1 MKMKRFLASFL
12 SVSMALS
19 SVGVIAFAEG
29 EETVTPAKAQGD
41 LVWSEDFEGYENGA
55 DFSTN
60 PSHDISLSNMSKET
74 VSATINET
82 DGNNKYM
89 KLVADSTTTN
99 NQTGIFVPAGEA
111 KDTDGVF
118 TVDVDLKIPYNNTG
132 VPESAD
138 KPNSLKYTEYD
149 IGLTSQTDASALGS
163 GARAYFTQ
171 QGNKTRDNLLWW
183 STGTDGNPKL
193 NSVWAINGDRVPVS
207 EGIVNNPEIN
217 KTVRP
222 YSFTAWNTYRFI
234 VRPYSVTADDGVV
247 TKYWYADVY
256 VNGNYVYKVGVRSGA
271 NKELNGFYI
280 KLNTR
285 TGLYQEVS
293 IDNIKMYYGAT
304 PVSTPDSNGNSQL
317 AKGVFNAETVT
328 FNHLTPGAISEHKT
342 VNDTKGIYV
351 GETLQA
357 NSHPIIYGTDTSD
370 YKTLTYEA
378 RTMIAR
384 RHNAWTTTFSAVA
397 GNGGKAKDDIYLLT
411 GGQGGRLRFDSAL
424 NDIMRTNTYLHEGD
438 SIAISADIRF
448 KSNTETFT
456 FNPVISVN
464 NNGIRIN
471 PYWYSAAHYQNPDAY
486 STYKTNFAQ
495 PIPLN
500 KWVNIKI
507 VLTRGT
513 SESYNK
519 MSIYCDNIPM
529 VVNEEIDSWYANS
542 SYTNNELNT
551 DATPINGD
559 SFKEGITQIYF
570 DNLTEY
576 DNIKVDRY
584 LQTEYIAPA
593 VPEVISKTH
602 GIIYTG
608 TKTAADIIAEYNIA
622 DDAAVKSYTV
632 RDGAGDDIEATATA
646 AGNYIAVETV
656 DGDELYIKMLA
667 DEEPIFAIN
676 SYEDYEKLGITPA
689 GVLNVSGVD
698 GAYGKAVSDT
708 GVKLSFDTQNKN
720 HFFNIDCATDAKNL
734 IFEISLLPNET
745 TSLHVGYRIDTKDA
759 LNKEYTTAIRF
770 ENGDMKYYNNVV
782 GKYNPNEWHKIK
794 IYFDR
799 DAKQILASFDGGA
812 TKKILTNMTYYS
824 IDWIRVSLSDSENGS
839 SAVIDDIKLY
849 RGVDPVY
856 TAPSMTINDELSAK
870 YFDKTISL
878 PAYAVGTTDDVPEE
892 LFTTSFT
899 AKYIDANGA
908 EVADTTTVVDKV
920 VVENDG
926 IYAYYDVVI
935 RDGITL
941 VDNET
946 EGKITA
952 IVDGVSEEDIYSNV
966 KLLRAVYNA
975 DKALVSTA
983 IYDVPFEVDE
993 NGDIVNWSVETVAD
1007 EYTPAEGETVKYFAW
1022 GMADNAMMPVCD
1034 SLDVQ

>member
-41 LVWSEDFEGYENGA
+41 LIWSEDFEGYENGA

-82 DGNNKYM
+82 DGNNKYL
-89 KLVADSTTTN
+89 KLVADSTNEN
-99 NQTGIFVPAGEA
+99 NQTGIFVPAGDA
-111 KDTDGVF
+111 KDENGIF
-118 TVDVDLKIPYNNTG
+118 TVDVDLKIPFNRKTVN
-132 VPESAD
+132 ESSTSTAQ
-138 KPNSLKYTEYD
+138 KATEYD

-171 QGNKTRDNLLWW
+171 QGNKDRT
-183 STGTDGNPKL
+183 KI
-193 NSVWAINGDRVPVS
+193 VWAFNGDRVPQS
-207 EGIVNNPEIN
+207 SKIANTDLGIEANNI
-217 KTVRP
+217 R
-222 YSFTAWNTYRFI
+222 YSYPAWNTYRFI

-271 NKELNGFYI
+271 GAKFNGFYI
-280 KLNTR
+280 NLSTR
-285 TGLYQEVS
+285 LGLYQEVS

-304 PVSTPDSNGNSQL
+304 PVSTPDTNSNSL
-317 AKGVFNAETVT
+317 LTKGVFNAETVT
-328 FNHLTPGAISEHKT
+328 FNHLTPGTISEYKT

-351 GETLQA
+351 GETIQS
-357 NSHPIIYGTDTSD
+357 NSHPIIYGTDTVD

-384 RHNAWTTTFSAVA
+384 RHNAWTTTFSAVS
-397 GNGGKAKDDIYLLT
+397 GNGGKAKDDVYLQT

-456 FNPVISVN
+456 FNPVISGN

-799 DAKQILASFDGGA
+799 DTKQILASFDGGA

-870 YFDKTISL
+870 YFDKTISI
-878 PAYAVGTTDDVPEE
+878 PAYEVGTTDDVTKEM
-892 LFTTSFT
+892 FTTSFT
-899 AKYIDANGA
+899 PKYIDANGA
-908 EVADTTTVVDKV
+908 EVVDATTVIDKV

-926 IYAYYDVVI
+926 IYTYYDVVI

-952 IVDGVSEEDIYSNV
+952 IVDGVSGEDIYSNV

-983 IYDVPFEVDE
+983 MYDVPFEFDE
-993 NGDIVNWSVETVAD
+993 NGDLVNWSVETVAD